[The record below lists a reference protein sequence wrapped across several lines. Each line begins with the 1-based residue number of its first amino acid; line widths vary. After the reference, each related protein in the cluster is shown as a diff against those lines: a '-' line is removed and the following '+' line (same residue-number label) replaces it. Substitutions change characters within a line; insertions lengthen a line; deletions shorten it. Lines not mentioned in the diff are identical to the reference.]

1 MISCVT
7 GTRGWLSGEGET
19 GSAFRGA
26 DPRTLIEQGENF
38 QYENYR
44 RGFYAAMGDVG
55 IRCSGDD

>member
-1 MISCVT
+1 M
-7 GTRGWLSGEGET
+7 SGEGET